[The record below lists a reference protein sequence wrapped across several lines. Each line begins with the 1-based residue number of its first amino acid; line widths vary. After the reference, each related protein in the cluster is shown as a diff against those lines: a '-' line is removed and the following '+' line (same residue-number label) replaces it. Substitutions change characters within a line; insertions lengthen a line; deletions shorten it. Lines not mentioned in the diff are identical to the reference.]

1 MELYM
6 DLHNKKYLTENMK
19 NFIRDFES
27 DERKDRA
34 NRLRN
39 SLKNMKISGKL
50 VLDEGIRKKTM
61 NMYFNKIL

>member
-1 MELYM
+1 
-6 DLHNKKYLTENMK
+6 MK